1 MSEVARAEFGEEEG
15 AKIPLVSHGAMMMV
29 SQK

>member
-1 MSEVARAEFGEEEG
+1 MSEVARAEFGAEEG
-15 AKIPLVSHGAMMMV
+15 AKIPLVSHGAMMV